1 MKNNSINMEKDI
13 SRDNRIDNK
22 IIMGVDN
29 LYFKYKRK
37 DDYIIRGASFSIREG
52 MLYGMVGRNS
62 AGKSTLLKLLCGR
75 EDNHSGE
82 ITLNNHTDLVYLKRN
97 VGIISGEQKLFNE
110 LTVYEN

>member
-1 MKNNSINMEKDI
+1 MKNNSINMDKDI

-37 DDYIIRGASFSIREG
+37 DDYIIRAASFSIREG

-97 VGIISGEQKLFNE
+97 VGIISGEQKLFKD